1 MTFREISLSLSLVLG
16 GVIMVVIG
24 AVYYS
29 VAPVVRRVEVEA
41 RETGLRN
48 ALDQMRGAIKTYA
61 AERRQLPNTL
71 DDLVEAK
78 LLTRVPLNPITET
91 RNWRVIKGTRLN
103 GLESAPGIVDVR
115 CESSATSSKGTLYSD
130 W

>member
-1 MTFREISLSLSLVLG
+1 MTFREISPTISVALV
-16 GVIMVVIG
+16 GVMIVVIG

-29 VAPVVRRVEVEA
+29 VAPVMRRVEVEA
-41 RETGLRN
+41 REAGLRN

-61 AERRQLPNTL
+61 VERGQLPKTL
-71 DDLVEAK
+71 VDLVEAK
-78 LLTRVPLNPITET
+78 LLTQVPLDPVTET
-91 RNWRVIKGTRLN
+91 RNWRVIEGTRLN

-115 CESSATSSKGTLYSD
+115 SESSATSSRGTPYSD